1 MPSAKLDAL
10 WADYA
15 EHHRAGGNQLCH
27 MLGIPL
33 IILGLLGLL
42 LALPHFR
49 IVGFEADWAMA
60 LVVVAGVAY
69 LWLDPR
75 LGAAMIAADVVLY
88 LVARQLN
95 WKIALAL
102 FLAGWVFQ
110 FIGHGV
116 YEKRAPAFSKN
127 LAHLLVG
134 PLWVLNHAVHLRR
147 EGSQPAASVQ
157 G

>member
-1 MPSAKLDAL
+1 MPSTKLDAL

-15 EHHRAGGNQLCH
+15 EHHRAAGNKLCH

-33 IILGLLGLL
+33 IIVGLLGLML
-42 LALPHFR
+42 EIPRFR
-49 IVGFEADWAMA
+49 LGGLEADWAMA

-75 LGAAMIAADVVLY
+75 LGGAMIAADIVLY
-88 LVARQLN
+88 LVARQVN

-102 FLAGWVFQ
+102 FLIGWVFQ

-127 LAHLLVG
+127 LAHLVVG
-134 PLWVLNHAVHLRR
+134 PLWVLNHVVHLRP
-147 EGSQPAASVQ
+147 EGARPAASAR